1 MGYRPIFF
9 ALNFVAPKKMQAD
22 ISNLQATLEPSI
34 EALGYELLL
43 LEQTHNE
50 KEAVLR
56 VYIDAPGG
64 ILLEDCEQ
72 VSRQISLILDLEDPI
87 RGAYAL
93 EVSSPGA
100 DRPLVKLAHFQAI
113 INQQVRIVTQDYILG
128 RRRFKGRL
136 VSADESQ
143 IVVEVD
149 GEEYDIPFDG
159 LDSARLVPDF
169 GD

>member
-1 MGYRPIFF
+1 ME
-9 ALNFVAPKKMQAD
+9 
-22 ISNLQATLEPSI
+22 S
-34 EALGYELLL
+34 LGYELLL
-43 LEQTHNE
+43 LEQTHSD
-50 KEAVLR
+50 KDAVLR

-100 DRPLVKLAHFQAI
+100 DRPLVKPEHFTRVL
-113 INQQVRIVTQDYILG
+113 NQEIRILTRNHILG

-136 VSADESQ
+136 IMVEDEQ
-143 IVVEVD
+143 LVIEVD
-149 GEEYDIPFDG
+149 GEEYDIPLEG
-159 LDSARLVPDF
+159 IETARLVPNFD
-169 GD
+169 D

>member
-1 MGYRPIFF
+1 
-9 ALNFVAPKKMQAD
+9 MQVD
-22 ISNLQATLEPSI
+22 MTDLRGLLEPSI
-34 EALGYELLL
+34 ESLGYELLL

-50 KEAVLR
+50 KDAVLR

-100 DRPLVKLAHFQAI
+100 DRPLVKYEHFQRVI
-113 INQQVRIVTQDYILG
+113 DQEVRILARDYILG
-128 RRRFKGRL
+128 RRRFKGRVISVDEEQL
-136 VSADESQ
+136 V
-143 IVVEVD
+143 IEVD
-149 GEEYDIPFDG
+149 GEEYDIPLEG
-159 LDSARLVPDF
+159 IETARLVPNFD
-169 GD
+169 D

>member
-1 MGYRPIFF
+1 
-9 ALNFVAPKKMQAD
+9 MQAD
-22 ISNLQATLEPSI
+22 LTDLRTILEPPI

-43 LEQTHNE
+43 LEQSHND

-72 VSRQISLILDLEDPI
+72 VSRQISLVLDLEDPI
-87 RGAYAL
+87 RGGYAL

-100 DRPLVKLAHFQAI
+100 DRPLAKLEHFEAVLDQEI
-113 INQQVRIVTQDYILG
+113 RVVTSDYILG

-136 VSADESQ
+136 LEVNNKRA
-143 IVVEVD
+143 VVDVD
-149 GEEYDIPFDG
+149 GEAYDIP
-159 LDSARLVPDF
+159 LLSIDSARLVPDF

>member
-1 MGYRPIFF
+1 
-9 ALNFVAPKKMQAD
+9 MQAD
-22 ISNLQATLEPSI
+22 MTALHALLTSPV
-34 EALGYELLL
+34 EAFGYELLL
-43 LEQTHNE
+43 LEQTHND
-50 KEAVLR
+50 KDAVLR

-100 DRPLVKLAHFQAI
+100 DRPLVKAEHFKAVL
-113 INQQVRIVTQDYILG
+113 NQEVRVVTHDYILG

-136 VSADESQ
+136 LEVNEEQ
-143 IVVEVD
+143 IVIEVD
-149 GEEYDIPFDG
+149 GEEYDIPLVS
-159 LDSARLVPDF
+159 LDSARLVPNFD
-169 GD
+169 D

>member
-1 MGYRPIFF
+1 
-9 ALNFVAPKKMQAD
+9 MQTNMTD
-22 ISNLQATLEPSI
+22 LRGLLEPSI
-34 EALGYELLL
+34 ESLGYELLL

-50 KEAVLR
+50 NQAVLR

-87 RGAYAL
+87 RGGYAL

-100 DRPLVKLAHFQAI
+100 DRPLVKPEHFAAVL
-113 INQQVRIVTQDYILG
+113 NQQIRIVSHDYILG

-136 VSADESQ
+136 LEVNDDQ
-143 IVVEVD
+143 LVIEVD
-149 GEEYDIPFDG
+149 SEEYDVPLAGIDT
-159 LDSARLVPDF
+159 ARLVPEFD
-169 GD
+169 D

>member
-1 MGYRPIFF
+1 
-9 ALNFVAPKKMQAD
+9 MQANMTD
-22 ISNLQATLEPSI
+22 LRGLLEPSI
-34 EALGYELLL
+34 ESLGYELLL

-50 KEAVLR
+50 QQAVLR

-100 DRPLVKLAHFQAI
+100 DRPLVKPEHFKAVL
-113 INQQVRIVTQDYILG
+113 NQDVRVVTQDYILG

-136 VSADESQ
+136 LEVDGEQ
-143 IVVEVD
+143 VVVEVD
-149 GEEYDIPFDG
+149 GEEYEIPLAG
-159 LDSARLVPDF
+159 IDSARLVPNFD
-169 GD
+169 D

>member
-1 MGYRPIFF
+1 MSELRS
-9 ALNFVAPKKMQAD
+9 L
-22 ISNLQATLEPSI
+22 LEPSI
-34 EALGYELLL
+34 DSLGYELLL

-50 KEAVLR
+50 RDAVLR

-100 DRPLVKLAHFQAI
+100 DRPLVKEEHFRRALNQQIRVLAH
-113 INQQVRIVTQDYILG
+113 DYILG

-136 VSADESQ
+136 IEVDSERLV
-143 IVVEVD
+143 IEVD
-149 GEEYDIPFDG
+149 GEEYDIPLAGIDT
-159 LDSARLVPDF
+159 ARLVPDF
-169 GD
+169 DD

>member
-1 MGYRPIFF
+1 LRVKPVLFSIEEGKNMQVDMTDLR
-9 ALNFVAPKKMQAD
+9 AL
-22 ISNLQATLEPSI
+22 LEPSI
-34 EALGYELLL
+34 ESLGYELLL
-43 LEQTHNE
+43 LEQTQND
-50 KEAVLR
+50 KDAVLR

-100 DRPLVKLAHFQAI
+100 DRPLVKADHFERALNQEIRVLA
-113 INQQVRIVTQDYILG
+113 RDYILG

-136 VSADESQ
+136 LAVDDEQ
-143 IVVEVD
+143 LVIEVD
-149 GEEYDIPFDG
+149 GEEYDIPLAG
-159 LDSARLVPDF
+159 IETARLVPSFD
-169 GD
+169 D

>member
-1 MGYRPIFF
+1 
-9 ALNFVAPKKMQAD
+9 MQANMAD
-22 ISNLQATLEPSI
+22 LRGLLEPSV
-34 EALGYELLL
+34 ESLGYELLL

-50 KEAVLR
+50 QQAVLR

-100 DRPLVKLAHFQAI
+100 DRPLVKPEHFKAVL
-113 INQQVRIVTQDYILG
+113 NQDVRVVTQDYILG

-136 VSADESQ
+136 LEVDGEQ
-143 IVVEVD
+143 VVVEVD
-149 GEEYDIPFDG
+149 GEEYEIPLAG
-159 LDSARLVPDF
+159 IDSARLVPNFD
-169 GD
+169 D

>member
-1 MGYRPIFF
+1 M
-9 ALNFVAPKKMQAD
+9 
-22 ISNLQATLEPSI
+22 

-56 VYIDAPGG
+56 LYIDAPGG

-72 VSRQISLILDLEDPI
+72 VSRQVSLILDLEDPI
-87 RGAYAL
+87 RSAYAL

-100 DRPLVKLAHFQAI
+100 DRPLVKAQHFNAVLKQE
-113 INQQVRIVTQDYILG
+113 VRVVTHDYILG
-128 RRRFKGRL
+128 RRRFKGPL
-136 VSADESQ
+136 LEVAEEQ

-149 GEEYDIPFDG
+149 GEEYDIP
-159 LDSARLVPDF
+159 LANIESARLVPNFDDKF
-169 GD
+169 

>member
-1 MGYRPIFF
+1 
-9 ALNFVAPKKMQAD
+9 MQAD
-22 ISNLQATLEPSI
+22 MIALRALLAAPV

-43 LEQTHNE
+43 LEQTHND
-50 KEAVLR
+50 KDAVLR

-72 VSRQISLILDLEDPI
+72 VSRQISLVLDLEDPI

-100 DRPLVKLAHFQAI
+100 DRPLVEADHFKAVLKQD
-113 INQQVRIVTQDYILG
+113 VRIVTHDYILG

-136 VSADESQ
+136 LEANEEQ
-143 IVVEVD
+143 VVIEVD
-149 GEEYDIPFDG
+149 GEEYDIP
-159 LDSARLVPDF
+159 LASIDSARLVPDF

>member
-1 MGYRPIFF
+1 
-9 ALNFVAPKKMQAD
+9 MQAD
-22 ISNLQATLEPSI
+22 MTALRALLAPPV

-43 LEQTHNE
+43 LEQTHND
-50 KEAVLR
+50 KDAVLR

-100 DRPLVKLAHFQAI
+100 DRPLVKAEHFQVVL
-113 INQQVRIVTQDYILG
+113 NQEVRVVTHDYILG

-136 VSADESQ
+136 LEVNEEE
-143 IVVEVD
+143 VVIEVD
-149 GEEYDIPFDG
+149 GEEYDVP
-159 LDSARLVPDF
+159 LASMDSARLVPDF

>member
-1 MGYRPIFF
+1 
-9 ALNFVAPKKMQAD
+9 MQANMTD
-22 ISNLQATLEPSI
+22 LRGLLELPVES
-34 EALGYELLL
+34 LGYELLL
-43 LEQTHNE
+43 LEQTYNE
-50 KEAVLR
+50 QQAVLR

-100 DRPLVKLAHFQAI
+100 DRPLVKPEHFKAVL
-113 INQQVRIVTQDYILG
+113 NQDVRIVTQDYILG

-136 VSADESQ
+136 LEVDDEQ
-143 IVVEVD
+143 VVVEVD
-149 GEEYDIPFDG
+149 GEEYEIPLAG
-159 LDSARLVPDF
+159 IDSARLVPNFD
-169 GD
+169 D

>member
-1 MGYRPIFF
+1 
-9 ALNFVAPKKMQAD
+9 MQAD
-22 ISNLQATLEPSI
+22 MTDLRGLLEPSI
-34 EALGYELLL
+34 ESLGYELLL

-50 KEAVLR
+50 KDAVLR

-87 RGAYAL
+87 RGTYAL

-100 DRPLVKLAHFQAI
+100 DRPLVKAEHFKRVI
-113 INQQVRIVTQDYILG
+113 GEEVRILARDYILG

-136 VSADESQ
+136 VSVDDEQ
-143 IVVEVD
+143 LLVEVD
-149 GEEYDIPFDG
+149 GEDYDIPLSG
-159 LDSARLVPDF
+159 IETARLVPNFD
-169 GD
+169 D

>member
-1 MGYRPIFF
+1 
-9 ALNFVAPKKMQAD
+9 MQAD
-22 ISNLQATLEPSI
+22 MTALHALLMPSI

-43 LEQTHNE
+43 LEQTQND
-50 KEAVLR
+50 KDAVLR

-100 DRPLVKLAHFQAI
+100 DRPLVKAEHFKSVL
-113 INQQVRIVTQDYILG
+113 NQEVRVVTHDYILG

-136 VSADESQ
+136 LEVNEEQ
-143 IVVEVD
+143 VVIEVD
-149 GEEYDIPFDG
+149 GEEYDIPMVSM
-159 LDSARLVPDF
+159 DSARLVPNFD
-169 GD
+169 D

>member
-1 MGYRPIFF
+1 
-9 ALNFVAPKKMQAD
+9 MQAD
-22 ISNLQATLEPSI
+22 LSSLRSLLEPSV

-43 LEQTHNE
+43 LEQTYSD
-50 KEAVLR
+50 KEPVLR

-100 DRPLVKLAHFQAI
+100 DRPLVRPEHFAAVVDEEI
-113 INQQVRIVTQDYILG
+113 RVLTRDYLLG

-136 VSADESQ
+136 LEANTQQV
-143 IVVEVD
+143 VVEVD
-149 GEEYDIPFDG
+149 GEVYDIPLADI
-159 LDSARLVPDF
+159 DSARLVPDF

>member
-1 MGYRPIFF
+1 
-9 ALNFVAPKKMQAD
+9 MQAD
-22 ISNLQATLEPSI
+22 MTDLRGLLEPSI
-34 EALGYELLL
+34 ESLGYELLL

-50 KEAVLR
+50 KDAVLR

-100 DRPLVKLAHFQAI
+100 DRPLVKPEHFTRVL
-113 INQQVRIVTQDYILG
+113 NQEIRILTRDYILG

-136 VSADESQ
+136 ITVEDEQ
-143 IVVEVD
+143 LVIEVD
-149 GEEYDIPFDG
+149 GEEYDIPLEG
-159 LDSARLVPDF
+159 IETARLVPNFD
-169 GD
+169 D

>member
-1 MGYRPIFF
+1 
-9 ALNFVAPKKMQAD
+9 MQANMTD
-22 ISNLQATLEPSI
+22 LRGLLEPSI
-34 EALGYELLL
+34 ESLGYELLL

-50 KEAVLR
+50 QQAVLR

-100 DRPLVKLAHFQAI
+100 DRPLVKPEHFKAVL
-113 INQQVRIVTQDYILG
+113 NQDVRVVTQDYILG

-136 VSADESQ
+136 LEVDGEQ
-143 IVVEVD
+143 VVVEVD
-149 GEEYDIPFDG
+149 GEEYEIPLAG
-159 LDSARLVPDF
+159 IDSARLVPNF

>member
-1 MGYRPIFF
+1 MQVDMT
-9 ALNFVAPKKMQAD
+9 ALRA
-22 ISNLQATLEPSI
+22 LLESPV

-43 LEQTHNE
+43 LEQTHNDTD
-50 KEAVLR
+50 AVLR

-87 RGAYAL
+87 RGTYAL

-100 DRPLVKLAHFQAI
+100 DRPLVKAEHFTAVL
-113 INQQVRIVTQDYILG
+113 NEQVRVVTHDYILG

-136 VSADESQ
+136 LEVADQ
-143 IVVEVD
+143 QLVIEVD
-149 GEEYDIPFDG
+149 GEEYDIPVDSI
-159 LDSARLVPDF
+159 DSARLMPDF
-169 GD
+169 GE

>member
-1 MGYRPIFF
+1 
-9 ALNFVAPKKMQAD
+9 MQAD
-22 ISNLQATLEPSI
+22 MTALRTLLAPPV

-43 LEQTHNE
+43 LEQTHND
-50 KEAVLR
+50 KDAVLR

-100 DRPLVKLAHFQAI
+100 DRPLVKADHFKAVLK
-113 INQQVRIVTQDYILG
+113 QQVRVVTHDYILG
-128 RRRFKGRL
+128 RRRFKGCL
-136 VSADESQ
+136 LEANDEQ
-143 IVVEVD
+143 VVIEVD
-149 GEEYDIPFDG
+149 GEEYDIP
-159 LDSARLVPDF
+159 LASMDSARLVPDF